1 MNKKRTF
8 LEEFFQL
15 CSKLDSQLAFGGVM
29 FEQGQDVVPECSRFS
44 VASEV
49 KTQSRKRK
57 A

>member
-29 FEQGQDVVPECSRFS
+29 FEQG
-44 VASEV
+44 
-49 KTQSRKRK
+49 
-57 A
+57 